1 MAKVDITNENESKQE
16 TSTYKGFNNKFLK
29 AALLAVGS
37 YYLAKKDPYVLK
49 GINDVKDKLE
59 EADAESRRDYIKA
72 SATSIGKVIAEN
84 RAKRKE
90 RLISFKQKIK
100 DLNQYTKDS
109 YLSANIVKDN
119 LYAEMMKFGKQGTDI
134 TTLYKIT
141 DDFKKNNTTIGLT
154 DSELAGALAGPVN
167 NITKNLNT
175 KFLAPKKTSFVSN
188 FITGGGQEDVSD
200 EVKAQIQALA
210 PETDAENIEDI
221 YVGGGSLTERGKQ
234 FLTPRIR
241 GDYAATLSNNSV
253 VDAIITSLGG
263 TRKVTPTS
271 AGLVYSYDSTIKGRV
286 QIGEAIALDVN
297 RRIANLIEEEQGM
310 SRVEATQLVIRQL
323 ELNNKEGKYIKLG
336 LNSGAKIQT
345 NLSQFQPAQTIAQ
358 IRGQDTQS
366 NQTKK
371 IIQSQKKSTVVKPP
385 PKVTKLPQVVQIAQN
400 KLVNLYKNPPRKSQG
415 GGKQIDSK
423 KLRTTSLNLSTTLEK
438 LLVNTPNSPYQGD
451 PKGAKKYVKEFIAK
465 L

>member
-1 MAKVDITNENESKQE
+1 
-16 TSTYKGFNNKFLK
+16 
-29 AALLAVGS
+29 
-37 YYLAKKDPYVLK
+37 
-49 GINDVKDKLE
+49 
-59 EADAESRRDYIKA
+59 
-72 SATSIGKVIAEN
+72 
-84 RAKRKE
+84 
-90 RLISFKQKIK
+90 
-100 DLNQYTKDS
+100 
-109 YLSANIVKDN
+109 
-119 LYAEMMKFGKQGTDI
+119 
-134 TTLYKIT
+134 
-141 DDFKKNNTTIGLT
+141 
-154 DSELAGALAGPVN
+154 
-167 NITKNLNT
+167 
-175 KFLAPKKTSFVSN
+175 
-188 FITGGGQEDVSD
+188 
-200 EVKAQIQALA
+200 
-210 PETDAENIEDI
+210 
-221 YVGGGSLTERGKQ
+221 
-234 FLTPRIR
+234 
-241 GDYAATLSNNSV
+241 
-253 VDAIITSLGG
+253 
-263 TRKVTPTS
+263 
-271 AGLVYSYDSTIKGRV
+271 
-286 QIGEAIALDVN
+286 
-297 RRIANLIEEEQGM
+297 
-310 SRVEATQLVIRQL
+310 

>member
-16 TSTYKGFNNKFLK
+16 TSTYKGFNNKYLK

-59 EADAESRRDYIKA
+59 EADSESRRDYIKA

-90 RLISFKQKIK
+90 RLVGFKQKIK

-109 YLSANIVKDN
+109 YMSANIVKDN
-119 LYAEMMKFGKQGTDI
+119 LYAEMMKIGKQGTDI
-134 TTLYKIT
+134 TTLYKIA
-141 DDFKKNNTTIGLT
+141 DSFKKNNTTTGLS

-241 GDYAATLSNNSV
+241 GDYTATLSNNNV

-263 TRKVTPTS
+263 KRKVTPS
-271 AGLVYSYDSTIKGRV
+271 ASGFPVYSYDSQIKGRV

-323 ELNNKEGKYIKLG
+323 QLNDPKAKYIKLG
-336 LNSGAKIQT
+336 LNSGANIQT
-345 NLSQFQPAQTIAQ
+345 ALAQFQPAQTIAQ
-358 IRGQDTQS
+358 IKSQATQN
-366 NQTKK
+366 NQNINQSKSSTKK
-371 IIQSQKKSTVVKPP
+371 TIKKLSVVSLPPIIIQ
-385 PKVTKLPQVVQIAQN
+385 AQN
-400 KLVNLYKNPPRKSQG
+400 KLINLYKNPPRGGQG
-415 GGKQIDSK
+415 NKTLLVN
-423 KLRTTSLNLSTTLEK
+423 KLKNRTLNLSTTLEK
-438 LLVNTPNSPYQGD
+438 LLVNTPNSPYKND
-451 PKGAKKYVKEFIAK
+451 PKGAKKYVKDFIAK

>member
-297 RRIANLIEEEQGM
+297 RRIANLLEKEQGM